1 MTKEETMST
10 PQHCPGYENFRNL
23 KSFTC
28 KCADCGAEAE
38 IFSDEFNR
46 THLCKGCGKQI
57 DFTACELTGEAKSS
71 SPR

>member
-1 MTKEETMST
+1 MTT

-28 KCADCGAEAE
+28 KCPQCGAEAE
-38 IFSDEFNR
+38 IFSDEFDR
-46 THLCKGCGKQI
+46 KHQCKGCGKPI
-57 DFTACELTGEAKSS
+57 DFTQCELTGEAKSL